1 MTMMFKITI
10 KYRHKEELCKV
21 IKISLDEKINVLK
34 DGKQIII
41 GLNDCE
47 NTYLYEFNE
56 DDVYCYEIARI
67 L

>member
-1 MTMMFKITI
+1 MTMIFKITI
-10 KYRHKEELCKV
+10 KYKHKEKLCKV
-21 IKISLDEKINVLK
+21 IKTSLDEKINVLK

-47 NTYLYEFNE
+47 HTHLYEFNE
-56 DDVYCYEIARI
+56 DEVYGYEIARI

>member
-10 KYRHKEELCKV
+10 KYKHKEELCKV
-21 IKISLDEKINVLK
+21 IKISSDKRINVSK
-34 DGKQIII
+34 DGKQITIC
-41 GLNDCE
+41 LSDCE
-47 NTYLYEFNE
+47 NIYLYEFNE

>member
-10 KYRHKEELCKV
+10 KYKHKEELCKV
-21 IKISLDEKINVLK
+21 IKTSLDEKINVLK

-47 NTYLYEFNE
+47 NIHLYEFNE
-56 DDVYCYEIARI
+56 DEVYGYEIARI

>member
-10 KYRHKEELCKV
+10 KYKHKEELSKV
-21 IKISLDEKINVLK
+21 IKIPLNEKINVLK

-41 GLNDCE
+41 GLSDCV
-47 NTYLYEFNE
+47 NTHLYEFNE
-56 DDVYCYEIARI
+56 DEVYWYKIARI

>member
-10 KYRHKEELCKV
+10 KYKHKEELYKV
-21 IKISLDEKINVLK
+21 IKISSDKRINVLK

-47 NTYLYEFNE
+47 NTHLYEFNE
-56 DDVYCYEIARI
+56 DEVYGYEISRI